1 MLQEEKHIHGPV
13 HQVVKHENIYHM
25 DKQTKNMQKYFSGRT
40 IRYTIISFVKSV
52 HKTLVNMP
60 ISILFQSS

>member
-13 HQVVKHENIYHM
+13 HQGVKHENIYHM

-40 IRYTIISFVKSV
+40 IR
-52 HKTLVNMP
+52 
-60 ISILFQSS
+60 